1 MLNLATGNT
10 AGDGEEIM
18 KFSLFAAAAF
28 VAAMA
33 FSGPITVSTPVYAQ
47 NKAACQ
53 HHLQG
58 YTRTTGPA
66 QEAMKK
72 NYAACLKKKK

>member
-1 MLNLATGNT
+1 VLNSGTGND

-18 KFSLFAAAAF
+18 KFSLLAAAF
-28 VAAMA
+28 VAAIA
-33 FSGPITVSTPVYAQ
+33 FGGIVSVPTPVVAQ
-47 NKAACQ
+47 NEAACK

-58 YTRTTGPA
+58 YTRTNGPA

-72 NYAACLKKKK
+72 NYQACLKKKK